1 MELKIYDKYG
11 NLRLTASPNSS
22 SSLTEEVGGECSV
35 SAVFTHTGFVP
46 LDVDDYIEIDSV
58 RYRIRN
64 RYRPKQKN
72 TQKYE
77 YSVKFYA
84 PIHDAEDAMMLFLE
98 GDITSEFNYDGGP
111 REHLQLWVDN
121 MNRAAGENR
130 WSIGTVVSAA
140 NKTIEYKNLKC
151 WDAAFGSN
159 GIAATFET
167 EMWAD
172 GYVINLC
179 RAERG
184 ERIELG
190 YLQGLTNLAQEDNGE
205 VKFFTRLF
213 PLGSTRNIDASK
225 YGYSRL
231 QLPSRAKYVDQLTY
245 LYGVKEHWEE
255 SAFSGIYPK
264 YEGTVTSVRTEEREN
279 EEGRKYTV
287 YFFTDSG
294 MAFNPDDYAI
304 PEYTYM
310 LAFQTGELSGRGNEE
325 GSFEAAWHN
334 ETKEWEIINVYPDST
349 TQLPGGVIIP
359 QPGDKYIP
367 WNFGLPQEYITAAE
381 QAYEQAVYD
390 FLASYNFDPNKYSGQ
405 TDRNYIERNSI
416 RLYLG
421 LNVRLLSEQYFSDTG
436 YKDSRITRIVRKL
449 NDLCQATIT
458 CCDKI
463 GTGWKSSVDNQL
475 ENLQYIIAR
484 QAEQIIIDIIKTTD
498 TKTPSDYNV
507 LSALKA
513 IGMFHRKDK
522 TDSTTFLQRFLGGA
536 DFGQFTAG
544 MVGGSGA
551 RIDQYGDGEMRSLKL
566 RDSLTVPQITFNCI
580 DVISGDKAN
589 SFAYGTIKSVDTD
602 SMTAELDLLE
612 GQWGTLHVNDFCR
625 GTFHNLAG
633 GNESED
639 KQDANGFWSYSG
651 FSTAYFTPIEI
662 LENTAGTFRFR
673 YSLQQGTSVH
683 PIQGMNFFA
692 YGNPTDK
699 SRQSITYET
708 RYYTRRLKDVTTWA
722 INPTKNISMQ
732 DGLLDGLVIG
742 GMEMSG
748 YGTYSENNYFTGVQ
762 IQFTPEQEES
772 LRGESAYGVVLSEYS
787 GIVTLDENGNVI
799 TGFLELSDVYSGE
812 NDVYSGEGDVVV
824 SNYRLKTRIQAF
836 RGKEELYYSDTFGNG
851 KFLVSVEP
859 YGCTC
864 IQQDGVVY
872 ITGVTDT
879 NYAYVDIIVNCE
891 GNAEFRQTYTLT
903 FVKDGT
909 TPVLIDLDNEM
920 GSLTV
925 DSLGNVTGGLPFSTT
940 VRVYSGNDEI
950 AVEGVTLDI
959 PEGVTATTSGNVV
972 TVQSV
977 SASTP
982 DRIQVGVNATYRYN
996 GTLYIKST
1004 TLTLAK
1010 ISGGEDAVIYDL
1022 FPSVQCIKI
1031 EKDGSLSTAYISCQ
1045 IKKVA
1050 GQSASFL
1057 QTLPEGLTVKFSID
1071 GGTETVYDYRT
1082 NISCSI
1088 IKDSIRFYLY
1098 QGSQMLDAETVFV
1111 LSDGQDGEPGKD
1123 GADGAP
1129 GKDGQ
1134 DGSPGKDGTDGKP
1147 GLSGCSTRESEW
1159 VVGREY
1165 RNDTDLEGVS
1175 VRFVDIALVR
1185 NDNLNTGWEAYICK
1199 RTHTS
1204 STTLTYKNTTYWEQ
1218 TSQNVAS
1225 IFLTFLLAKNAKIRF
1240 LQSNELIITD
1250 SEGNPTTVL
1259 SGTVGGDKT
1268 RIAIGSTDIDNAPF
1282 RVNEKGE
1289 MHATKATIQGR
1300 VTATSGT
1307 FNGYVY
1313 AKGGSFENVMVSSIT
1328 SKNGAFEIDHYGNVT
1343 ISNLKALGGIFENIT
1358 LKKSINTPDDNL
1370 YIDANGNV
1378 KLKNV
1383 SAEGGGFRDI
1393 RVYQAHIEGNIVTH
1407 ANGNPLFTIG
1417 GNTEFKGFV
1426 VYGICSGA
1434 NSSALIY
1441 SRQSYM
1447 KILPYSG
1454 ALIPSDGGP
1463 VVTEEGIILL
1473 SLCGV
1478 LYDLANYENVSGF
1491 SEWLNSI

>member
-46 LDVDDYIEIDSV
+46 LDVDDYIEINSV
-58 RYRIRN
+58 RYRIKD

-111 REHLQLWVDN
+111 REHLQLWIDN

-190 YLQGLTNLAQEDNGE
+190 YMQGLINLAQEDNGE
-205 VKFFTRLF
+205 VEFFTRLF

-279 EEGRKYTV
+279 EDGRKYTV

-310 LAFQTGELSGRGNEE
+310 LAFQTGELSGRGNDE

-367 WNFGLPQEYITAAE
+367 WNFGLPQEYVTAAE

-390 FLASYNFDPNKYSGQ
+390 YLASYNFDPDKYSGQ

-449 NDLCQATIT
+449 NDLSQATIT

-484 QAEQIIIDIIKTTD
+484 QAEQTIIDIIKTTD

-507 LSALKA
+507 LSALRA

-633 GNESED
+633 ENESED

-683 PIQGMNFFA
+683 PIRGMNFFA

-708 RYYTRRLKDVTTWA
+708 RYYTRRLKDVTTWT

-1071 GGTETVYDYRT
+1071 GGVETVYEYRT

-1159 VVGREY
+1159 VAGREY

-1225 IFLTFLLAKNAKIRF
+1225 IFLSFLLAKNAKITF
-1240 LQSNELIITD
+1240 LQSNELIISD

-1313 AKGGSFENVMVSSIT
+1313 AKGGSFEN
-1328 SKNGAFEIDHYGNVT
+1328 
-1343 ISNLKALGGIFENIT
+1343 IT

-1383 SAEGGGFRDI
+1383 SAEGGEFRDI

-1407 ANGNPLFTIG
+1407 ANGSPLFPIG
-1417 GNTEFKGFV
+1417 GNTEFKHYV

-1434 NSSALIY
+1434 NPSALVY
-1441 SRQSYM
+1441 SGLGYM

-1463 VVTEEGIILL
+1463 ILTEEGRILF
-1473 SLCGV
+1473 SLYGV
-1478 LYDLANYENVSGF
+1478 LYDVTNYESVSGF

>member
-46 LDVDDYIEIDSV
+46 LDVDDYIEINSV
-58 RYRIRN
+58 RYRIKD

-111 REHLQLWVDN
+111 REHLQLWIDN

-190 YLQGLTNLAQEDNGE
+190 YMQGLINLAQEDNGE
-205 VKFFTRLF
+205 VEFFTRLF

-279 EEGRKYTV
+279 EDGRKYTV

-310 LAFQTGELSGRGNEE
+310 LAFQTGELSGRGNDE

-367 WNFGLPQEYITAAE
+367 WNFGLPQEYVTAAE

-390 FLASYNFDPNKYSGQ
+390 YLASYNFDPDKYSGQ

-449 NDLCQATIT
+449 NDLSQATIT

-484 QAEQIIIDIIKTTD
+484 QAEQTIIDIIKTTD

-507 LSALKA
+507 LSALRA

-633 GNESED
+633 ENESED

-683 PIQGMNFFA
+683 PIRGMNFFA

-708 RYYTRRLKDVTTWA
+708 RYYTRRLKDVTTWT

-1071 GGTETVYDYRT
+1071 GGVETVYEYRT

-1159 VVGREY
+1159 VAGREY

-1199 RTHTS
+1199 KTHTS

-1225 IFLTFLLAKNAKIRF
+1225 IFLSFLLAKNAKITF
-1240 LQSNELIITD
+1240 LQSNELIISD
-1250 SEGNPTTVL
+1250 SSGNPTTVL
-1259 SGTVGGDKT
+1259 TGTLEGDKT
-1268 RIAIGSTDIDNAPF
+1268 RLAIGSTDIDNAPF

-1289 MHATKATIQGR
+1289 MHATKATIQGH

-1307 FNGYVY
+1307 FMGDVY
-1313 AKGGSFENVMVSSIT
+1313 AQGGS
-1328 SKNGAFEIDHYGNVT
+1328 
-1343 ISNLKALGGIFENIT
+1343 FENIT
-1358 LKKSINTPDDNL
+1358 LKKSINTEADNL

-1383 SAEGGGFRDI
+1383 SAEGGEFKGI
-1393 RVYQAHIEGNIVTH
+1393 KAIKAYIEGNIVYH
-1407 ANGNPLFTIG
+1407 ASGSVIISSIKYPNGSIDVL
-1417 GNTEFKGFV
+1417 
-1426 VYGICSGA
+1426 GICIGI
-1434 NSSALIY
+1434 NPSALI
-1441 SRQSYM
+1441 
-1447 KILPYSG
+1447 ILGGLYKRIKPFTGLILSNGNSVITTEDGY
-1454 ALIPSDGGP
+1454 ALVS
-1463 VVTEEGIILL
+1463 IL
-1473 SLCGV
+1473 GV
-1478 LYDLANYENVSGF
+1478 QYDLVNGEPVSGF

>member
-1 MELKIYDKYG
+1 MKLKIYDKYG

-58 RYRIRN
+58 RYRIKD

-130 WSIGTVVSAA
+130 WSIRTVVSAE

-172 GYVINLC
+172 GCVINLC

-205 VKFFTRLF
+205 VEFFTRLF
-213 PLGSTRNIDASK
+213 PLGSARNIDASK

-245 LYGVKEHWEE
+245 LYGIKEHWEE

-287 YFFTDSG
+287 YFFTDSE
-294 MAFNPDDYAI
+294 MSFNPDDYAI
-304 PEYTYM
+304 PDYTYM
-310 LAFQTGELSGRGNEE
+310 LSFQTGELSGRGNEE

-334 ETKEWEIINVYPDST
+334 GTKEWEIINVYPDST

-359 QPGDKYIP
+359 QPGDNYIP
-367 WNFGLPQEYITAAE
+367 WNFSLPQEYITAAE

-390 FLASYNFDPNKYSGQ
+390 FLASYNFDPKKYSGQ
-405 TDRNYIERNSI
+405 TDRNYIERNNI

-421 LNVRLLSEQYFSDTG
+421 LNVRLLSEQYFNDTG

-449 NDLCQATIT
+449 NDLCQATII

-484 QAEQIIIDIIKTTD
+484 QAEQTIIDIIKTTD
-498 TKTPSDYNV
+498 TKTPSDNNI
-507 LSALKA
+507 LSALRA
-513 IGMFHRKDK
+513 IGMFMRKDK

-536 DFGQFTAG
+536 DFGQFTTG

-589 SFAYGTIKSVDTD
+589 SFAYGTIKSVDTEQ
-602 SMTAELDLLE
+602 MIVELDLLQ
-612 GQWGTLHVNDFCR
+612 GQLGTLHVNDFCR

-639 KQDANGFWSYSG
+639 KEDANGFWSYSG

-683 PIQGMNFFA
+683 PIKGMNFFA

-762 IQFTPEQEES
+762 IQFTPEQEEN

-812 NDVYSGEGDVVV
+812 SDVYSGESDVVV

-836 RGKEELYYSDTFGNG
+836 RGKEELYYSETFGNG
-851 KFLVSVEP
+851 KFLVDVEP
-859 YGCTC
+859 HGCTC
-864 IQQDGVVY
+864 VQQDGVVY

-879 NYAYVDIIVNCE
+879 NYAYVDIVVNCE

-903 FVKDGT
+903 FVKDGI

-920 GSLTV
+920 GVLTV
-925 DSLGNVTGGLPFSTT
+925 DSSGNVTGGLPFSTT
-940 VRVYSGNDEI
+940 VRAYSGNDEI
-950 AVEGVTLDI
+950 AVEGVTLDV
-959 PEGVTATTSGNVV
+959 PEGVTATSSGNVV

-977 SASTP
+977 SVSTT
-982 DRIQVGVNATYRYN
+982 DRIQISVNATYRYKD
-996 GTLYIKST
+996 TLYIKSA
-1004 TLTLAK
+1004 TLILAK
-1010 ISGGEDAVIYDL
+1010 FSGGEDAVIYDL

-1031 EKDGSLSTAYISCQ
+1031 EKDGSLSTAYISCH

-1050 GQSASFL
+1050 GQNASFL
-1057 QTLPEGLTVKFSID
+1057 QTLPEGLTMKFSID
-1071 GGTETVYDYRT
+1071 GGVETVYEYRS
-1082 NISCSI
+1082 NISCSN

-1098 QGSQMLDAETVFV
+1098 QGEQMLDAETVFV
-1111 LSDGQDGEPGKD
+1111 LSDGQDGDPGK
-1123 GADGAP
+1123 P
-1129 GKDGQ
+1129 GD
-1134 DGSPGKDGTDGKP
+1134 DGSPGV
-1147 GLSGCSTRESEW
+1147 SGCSIRVSEW
-1159 VVGREY
+1159 VVGKEY
-1165 RNDTDLEGVS
+1165 RNDTGLEDVPI
-1175 VRFVDIALVR
+1175 RFLDIALVQ
-1185 NDNLNTGWEAYICK
+1185 NNTLDTGWEAYICK
-1199 RTHTS
+1199 KTHIS
-1204 STTLTYKNTTYWEQ
+1204 STTITYRDTTYWEQ

-1225 IFLTFLLAKNAKIRF
+1225 LFLSFLLAKNAKIKF
-1240 LQSNELIITD
+1240 LQSNELVIYD
-1250 SEGNPTTVL
+1250 SDGNPTTVL
-1259 SGTVGGDKT
+1259 SGTLEGDKT
-1268 RIAIGSTDIDNAPF
+1268 RLAIGSTDLDNAPF

-1289 MHATKATIQGR
+1289 TWQTNAHIKGE
-1300 VTATSGT
+1300 VNATSGT
-1307 FNGYVY
+1307 F
-1313 AKGGSFENVMVSSIT
+1313 ENVTVASIA
-1328 SKNGAFEIDHYGNVT
+1328 SKNGTFNIDKDGNTSVKDLT
-1343 ISNLKALGGIFENIT
+1343 ATGGKFKKGTFENIT
-1358 LKKSINTPDDNL
+1358 LKKSINTPNDKL
-1370 YIDANGNV
+1370 YIDAEGNV
-1378 KLKNV
+1378 KIKDL
-1383 SAEGGGFRDI
+1383 SAEGGSFNRADLTQVRI
-1393 RVYQAHIEGNIVTH
+1393 DGNIIIH
-1407 ANGNPLFTIG
+1407 NNGNPIFTINDFDG
-1417 GNTEFKGFV
+1417 YIDIQV
-1426 VYGICSGA
+1426 LGA
-1434 NSSALIY
+1434 ATGSKSSALIY
-1441 SRQSYM
+1441 TDRYY
-1447 KILPYSG
+1447 KLPPLNGY
-1454 ALIPSDGGP
+1454 LK
-1463 VVTEEGIILL
+1463 TL
-1473 SLCGV
+1473 SLDDTLIVADDGLFV
-1478 LYDLANYENVSGF
+1478 ISINGSLYKFGGAETISGF
-1491 SEWLNSI
+1491 TEWLDSI

>member
-58 RYRIRN
+58 RYRIKD

-130 WSIGTVVSAA
+130 WSIGTVVSAE

-190 YLQGLTNLAQEDNGE
+190 YMQGLINLAQEDNGE
-205 VKFFTRLF
+205 VEFFTRLF

-225 YGYSRL
+225 YGYPRL

-279 EEGRKYTV
+279 EDGRKYTV

-294 MAFNPDDYAI
+294 MSFNPDDYAI

-310 LAFQTGELSGRGNEE
+310 LEFQTGELSGRGNDE

-367 WNFGLPQEYITAAE
+367 WNFGLPQEYVTAAE

-390 FLASYNFDPNKYSGQ
+390 FLASYNFDPDKYSGQ

-449 NDLCQATIT
+449 NDLSQATIT

-507 LSALKA
+507 LSALRA

-772 LRGESAYGVVLSEYS
+772 LRGESAYGVSLSEYS
-787 GIVTLDENGNVI
+787 GIVALDENGNVVI
-799 TGFLELSDVYSGE
+799 GFLELSDVYSGE
-812 NDVYSGEGDVVV
+812 NDVYSGESDVVV

-909 TPVLIDLDNEM
+909 TPVLIDLDNET

-940 VRVYSGNDEI
+940 VRAYSGNDEI
-950 AVEGVTLDI
+950 AVEGVTMDV
-959 PEGVTATTSGNVV
+959 PEGVTATSSGNVV

-1071 GGTETVYDYRT
+1071 GGVETVYEYRT

-1123 GADGAP
+1123 GADGEP

-1134 DGSPGKDGTDGKP
+1134 DGAPGKDGTDGKP

-1159 VVGREY
+1159 MAGREY

-1225 IFLTFLLAKNAKIRF
+1225 IFLSFLLAKNAKITF
-1240 LQSNELIITD
+1240 LQSNELIISD
-1250 SEGNPTTVL
+1250 SSGNPTTVL
-1259 SGTVGGDKT
+1259 TGTLEGDKT
-1268 RIAIGSTDIDNAPF
+1268 RLAIGSTDIDNAPF

-1289 MHATKATIQGR
+1289 MHATKAIVQGQ

-1307 FNGYVY
+1307 FTGYVY
-1313 AKGGSFENVMVSSIT
+1313 AQGGSFENVMVSSLT
-1328 SKNGAFEIDHYGNVT
+1328 SKNGNFEIDYYGNVT
-1343 ISNLKALGGIFENIT
+1343 ISNLKATGGTFNDLQLTNAKVGGTVITHNDGGIMYTIP
-1358 LKKSINTPDDNL
+1358 S
-1370 YIDANGNV
+1370 Y
-1378 KLKNV
+1378 
-1383 SAEGGGFRDI
+1383 
-1393 RVYQAHIEGNIVTH
+1393 EGNSQI
-1407 ANGNPLFTIG
+1407 NI
-1417 GNTEFKGFV
+1417 
-1426 VYGICSGA
+1426 YGIATGS
-1434 NSSALIY
+1434 NPSALISVDGVY
-1441 SRQSYM
+1441 YKLRPFNGYM
-1447 KILPYSG
+1447 LKM
-1454 ALIPSDGGP
+1454 DGGNL
-1463 VVTEEGIILL
+1463 VVSDSGQIVLSIYGI
-1473 SLCGV
+1473 
-1478 LYDLANYENVSGF
+1478 LYSFPNSSDIVSGF
-1491 SEWLNSI
+1491 TAWLNSI

>member
-46 LDVDDYIEIDSV
+46 LDVDDYIEINSV
-58 RYRIRN
+58 RYRIKD

-111 REHLQLWVDN
+111 REHLQLWIDN

-167 EMWAD
+167 EVWAD

-205 VKFFTRLF
+205 VEFYTRLF

-310 LAFQTGELSGRGNEE
+310 LSFQTGELSGRGNEE
-325 GSFEAAWHN
+325 GSFEASWHN

-367 WNFGLPQEYITAAE
+367 WNFSLPQEYITAAE

-405 TDRNYIERNSI
+405 TDRNYIERNGI

-421 LNVRLLSEQYFSDTG
+421 LNVRLLSEQYFNDTG

-475 ENLQYIIAR
+475 DNLQYIIAR
-484 QAEQIIIDIIKTTD
+484 QAEQTIIDIIKTTD

-507 LSALKA
+507 LSALRA
-513 IGMFHRKDK
+513 IGMFMRKDK
-522 TDSTTFLQRFLGGA
+522 TDSTTFLQRLLGGA

-612 GQWGTLHVNDFCR
+612 DQWGTLHVNDFCR
-625 GTFHNLAG
+625 GTFHNIAG
-633 GNESED
+633 GNEAED
-639 KQDANGFWSYSG
+639 MEDANGFWSYSG

-662 LENTAGTFRFR
+662 IENTAGTFRFR

-683 PIQGMNFFA
+683 PIRGMNFFA

-772 LRGESAYGVVLSEYS
+772 LRGESAYGVSLSEYS
-787 GIVTLDENGNVI
+787 GIVALDENGNVI

-812 NDVYSGEGDVVV
+812 NDVYSGESDVVV

-864 IQQDGVVY
+864 MQQDGVVY

-879 NYAYVDIIVNCE
+879 NYAYVDIVVNCE
-891 GNAEFRQTYTLT
+891 GNAEFRKTYTLT

-925 DSLGNVTGGLPFSTT
+925 DSLGNITGGLPFSTT
-940 VRVYSGNDEI
+940 VRAYSGNDEI
-950 AVEGVTLDI
+950 AVEGVTLDV
-959 PEGVTATTSGNVV
+959 PEGVTATSSGNVV

-977 SASTP
+977 ADSTP
-982 DRIQVGVNATYRYN
+982 DRIQIGVNATYRYN

-1010 ISGGEDAVIYDL
+1010 FGGGEDAVIYDL

-1050 GQSASFL
+1050 GQNASFL

-1082 NISCSI
+1082 NILCSI

-1111 LSDGQDGEPGKD
+1111 LSDGQDG
-1123 GADGAP
+1123 
-1129 GKDGQ
+1129 
-1134 DGSPGKDGTDGKP
+1134 SSGKDGTDGKP

-1159 VVGREY
+1159 VAGREY

-1225 IFLTFLLAKNAKIRF
+1225 IFLSFLLAKNAKITF
-1240 LQSNELIITD
+1240 LQSNELIISD

-1259 SGTVGGDKT
+1259 SGTVDGDKT
-1268 RIAIGSTDIDNAPF
+1268 RLAIGSTDIDNAPF

-1289 MHATKATIQGR
+1289 TWQTNAHIKGEIE
-1300 VTATSGT
+1300 ATSGNFENVTVANIASKNGT
-1307 FNGYVY
+1307 FNIDKNGNTSVKDLN
-1313 AKGGSFENVMVSSIT
+1313 ANGGSFNNIT
-1328 SKNGAFEIDHYGNVT
+1328 AT
-1343 ISNLKALGGIFENIT
+1343 GGTFKQGTFENIT
-1358 LKKSINTPDDNL
+1358 LKKSINTEADNL
-1370 YIDANGNV
+1370 YIDANGRV

-1383 SAEGGGFRDI
+1383 SAEGGVFNKLELTNAKVGGTVITHNDGSI
-1393 RVYQAHIEGNIVTH
+1393 MYTIPSYEGNSQI
-1407 ANGNPLFTIG
+1407 NI
-1417 GNTEFKGFV
+1417 
-1426 VYGICSGA
+1426 YGIATGF
-1434 NSSALIY
+1434 NPSALISVEGVYYKLRLFNGYMLKMDSGNLVVSDSGQIVLSIFGMLY
-1441 SRQSYM
+1441 SFPNS
-1447 KILPYSG
+1447 
-1454 ALIPSDGGP
+1454 SD
-1463 VVTEEGIILL
+1463 I
-1473 SLCGV
+1473 
-1478 LYDLANYENVSGF
+1478 VSGF

>member
-58 RYRIRN
+58 RYRIKD

-130 WSIGTVVSAA
+130 WSIGTVVSAE

-151 WDAAFGSN
+151 WDAALGSN

-190 YLQGLTNLAQEDNGE
+190 YMQGLINLAQEDNGE
-205 VKFFTRLF
+205 VEFFTRLF

-225 YGYSRL
+225 YGYPRL

-279 EEGRKYTV
+279 EDGRKYTV

-294 MAFNPDDYAI
+294 MSFNPDDYAI

-367 WNFGLPQEYITAAE
+367 WNFGLPQEYVTAAE

-390 FLASYNFDPNKYSGQ
+390 FLASYNFDPDKYSGQ

-449 NDLCQATIT
+449 NDLSQATIT

-507 LSALKA
+507 LSALRA

-633 GNESED
+633 ENESED

-662 LENTAGTFRFR
+662 IENTAGTFRFR

-683 PIQGMNFFA
+683 PIRGMNFFA

-772 LRGESAYGVVLSEYS
+772 LRGESAYGVSLSEYS
-787 GIVTLDENGNVI
+787 GIVALDENGNVI

-812 NDVYSGEGDVVV
+812 NDVYSGESDVVV

-879 NYAYVDIIVNCE
+879 NYAYVDIVVNCE

-1071 GGTETVYDYRT
+1071 GGVETVYEYRT

-1159 VVGREY
+1159 VAGREY

-1199 RTHTS
+1199 KTHTS

-1225 IFLTFLLAKNAKIRF
+1225 IFLSFLLAKNAKITF
-1240 LQSNELIITD
+1240 LQSNELIISD
-1250 SEGNPTTVL
+1250 SSGNPTTVL
-1259 SGTVGGDKT
+1259 TGTLEGDKT
-1268 RIAIGSTDIDNAPF
+1268 RLAIGSTDIDNAPF

-1289 MHATKATIQGR
+1289 MHATKATIQGH

-1307 FNGYVY
+1307 
-1313 AKGGSFENVMVSSIT
+1313 
-1328 SKNGAFEIDHYGNVT
+1328 
-1343 ISNLKALGGIFENIT
+1343 FENIT

-1370 YIDANGNV
+1370 YIDANGKV
-1378 KLKNV
+1378 KLK
-1383 SAEGGGFRDI
+1383 
-1393 RVYQAHIEGNIVTH
+1393 GNIITH
-1407 ANGNPLFTIG
+1407 NSGDIIYTVPPYDGNSAINIRG
-1417 GNTEFKGFV
+1417 MA
-1426 VYGICSGA
+1426 IGA
-1434 NSSALIY
+1434 NPSALIDIDGIY
-1441 SRQSYM
+1441 YKLKPFNGYM
-1447 KILPYSG
+1447 IKM
-1454 ALIPSDGGP
+1454 DGGNLI
-1463 VVTEEGIILL
+1463 VSDSGYAVL
-1473 SLCGV
+1473 SIFGV
-1478 LYDLANYENVSGF
+1478 LYSFPDSSDIVSGF

>member
-1 MELKIYDKYG
+1 MELKIYDKYR

-58 RYRIRN
+58 RYRIKD

-367 WNFGLPQEYITAAE
+367 WNFSLPQEYITAAE

-405 TDRNYIERNSI
+405 TDRNYIERNGI

-421 LNVRLLSEQYFSDTG
+421 LSVRLLSEQYFSDTG

-449 NDLCQATIT
+449 NDLSQATIT

-507 LSALKA
+507 LSALRA

-536 DFGQFTAG
+536 DFGQFTTG

-633 GNESED
+633 ENESED

-683 PIQGMNFFA
+683 PIRGMNFFA

-708 RYYTRRLKDVTTWA
+708 RYYTRRLKDVTTWT

-1071 GGTETVYDYRT
+1071 GGVETVYEYRT

-1159 VVGREY
+1159 VAGREY

-1199 RTHTS
+1199 KTHTS

-1225 IFLTFLLAKNAKIRF
+1225 IFLSFLLAKNAKITF
-1240 LQSNELIITD
+1240 LQSNELIISD

-1289 MHATKATIQGR
+1289 MH
-1300 VTATSGT
+1300 
-1307 FNGYVY
+1307 NGYVY

-1383 SAEGGGFRDI
+1383 SAEGGEFRDI

-1407 ANGNPLFTIG
+1407 ANGSPLFPIG
-1417 GNTEFKGFV
+1417 GNTEFKHYV

-1434 NSSALIY
+1434 NPSALVY
-1441 SRQSYM
+1441 SGLGYM

-1463 VVTEEGIILL
+1463 ILTEEGRILF
-1473 SLCGV
+1473 SLYGV
-1478 LYDLANYENVSGF
+1478 LYDVTNYESVSGF

>member
-58 RYRIRN
+58 RYRIKD

-130 WSIGTVVSAA
+130 WSIGTVVSAE

-190 YLQGLTNLAQEDNGE
+190 YMQGLINLAQEDNGE
-205 VKFFTRLF
+205 VEFFTRLF

-225 YGYSRL
+225 YGYPRL

-279 EEGRKYTV
+279 EDGRKYTV

-294 MAFNPDDYAI
+294 MSFNPDDYAI

-310 LAFQTGELSGRGNEE
+310 LEFQTGELSGRGNDE

-367 WNFGLPQEYITAAE
+367 WNFGLPQEYVTAAE

-390 FLASYNFDPNKYSGQ
+390 FLASYNFDPDKYSGQ

-449 NDLCQATIT
+449 NDLSQATIT

-507 LSALKA
+507 LSALRA

-772 LRGESAYGVVLSEYS
+772 LRGESAYGVSLSEYS
-787 GIVTLDENGNVI
+787 GIVALDENGNVVI
-799 TGFLELSDVYSGE
+799 GFLELSDVYSGE
-812 NDVYSGEGDVVV
+812 NDVYSGESDVVV

-851 KFLVSVEP
+851 KFLVSVKP

-909 TPVLIDLDNEM
+909 TPVLIDLDNET

-940 VRVYSGNDEI
+940 VRAYSGNDEI
-950 AVEGVTLDI
+950 AVEGVTMDV
-959 PEGVTATTSGNVV
+959 PEGVTATSSGNVV

-1071 GGTETVYDYRT
+1071 GGVETVYEYRT

-1123 GADGAP
+1123 GADGEP

-1134 DGSPGKDGTDGKP
+1134 DGAPGKDGTDGKP

-1159 VVGREY
+1159 MAGREY

-1225 IFLTFLLAKNAKIRF
+1225 IFLSFLLAKNAKITF
-1240 LQSNELIITD
+1240 LQSNELIISD
-1250 SEGNPTTVL
+1250 SSGNPTTVL
-1259 SGTVGGDKT
+1259 TGTLEGDKT
-1268 RIAIGSTDIDNAPF
+1268 RLAIGSTDIDNAPF

-1289 MHATKATIQGR
+1289 MHATKAIVQGQ

-1307 FNGYVY
+1307 FTGYVY
-1313 AKGGSFENVMVSSIT
+1313 AQGGSFENVMVSSLT
-1328 SKNGAFEIDHYGNVT
+1328 SKNGNFEIDYYGNVT
-1343 ISNLKALGGIFENIT
+1343 ISNLKATGGTFNDLQLTNAKVGGTVITHNDGGIMYTIP
-1358 LKKSINTPDDNL
+1358 S
-1370 YIDANGNV
+1370 Y
-1378 KLKNV
+1378 
-1383 SAEGGGFRDI
+1383 
-1393 RVYQAHIEGNIVTH
+1393 EGNSQI
-1407 ANGNPLFTIG
+1407 NI
-1417 GNTEFKGFV
+1417 
-1426 VYGICSGA
+1426 YGIATGS
-1434 NSSALIY
+1434 NPSALISVDGVY
-1441 SRQSYM
+1441 YKLRPFNGYM
-1447 KILPYSG
+1447 LKM
-1454 ALIPSDGGP
+1454 DGGNL
-1463 VVTEEGIILL
+1463 VVSDSGQIVLSIYGI
-1473 SLCGV
+1473 
-1478 LYDLANYENVSGF
+1478 LYSFPNSSDIVSGF
-1491 SEWLNSI
+1491 TAWLNSI